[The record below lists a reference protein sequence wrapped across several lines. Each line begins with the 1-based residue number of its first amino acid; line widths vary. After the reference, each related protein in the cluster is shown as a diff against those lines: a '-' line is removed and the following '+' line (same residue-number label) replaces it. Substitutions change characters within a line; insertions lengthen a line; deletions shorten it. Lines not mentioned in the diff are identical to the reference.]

1 MDEKLKITDFF
12 DCAVYR
18 AQGDYPTAVNSY
30 KRCFDIRKEIVDRRG
45 LAEILLI
52 LGKICQTQ
60 KEYKSARENYLAA
73 LQIYEELQS
82 PDKEIVMQRLDDLK
96 NEIGEELFEKYRKET
111 STLITL
117 KLKEGLR

>member
-1 MDEKLKITDFF
+1 
-12 DCAVYR
+12 
-18 AQGDYPTAVNSY
+18 
-30 KRCFDIRKEIVDRRG
+30 VDRRG